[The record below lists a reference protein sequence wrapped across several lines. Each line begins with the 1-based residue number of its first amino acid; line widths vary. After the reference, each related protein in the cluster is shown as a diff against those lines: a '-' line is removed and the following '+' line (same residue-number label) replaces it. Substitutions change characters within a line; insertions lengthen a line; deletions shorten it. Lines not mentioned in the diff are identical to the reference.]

1 MHRQFILLIGIIEA
15 LFWLKNK
22 LLLTQT
28 LYFNTFA
35 EQLTYEQIEN
45 IINEGKKWEW
55 VSYVVLPILTL
66 IKLTLVASCLSIG
79 LFFVTNTF
87 SFKATFRVALTAE
100 FVFLIPPFL
109 KILWFA
115 LFQTDYTL
123 QDLQIF
129 YPLSALNFFD
139 YTTVQPWLIYP
150 LQLLNVFEIIY
161 WVLLARGVSQVIE
174 RDMPQSFEVVLA
186 SYGTG
191 LVLWVA
197 VVMFI
202 TVSFTP

>member
-1 MHRQFILLIGIIEA
+1 MAKFLIFTLFAFLFLFSSNYLLISE
-15 LFWLKNK
+15 N
-22 LLLTQT
+22 

-45 IINEGKKWEW
+45 IINEGKKWKW
-55 VSYVVLPILTL
+55 VSYVILPLLTL

-79 LFFVTNTF
+79 LFFVTNKF
-87 SFKATFRVALTAE
+87 SFKATFGLALEAE

-186 SYGTG
+186 SYGMG

>member
-1 MHRQFILLIGIIEA
+1 MSKRLLFLLLIVA
-15 LFWLKNK
+15 LSGFIFLSNY
-22 LLLTQT
+22 LLISET

-55 VSYVVLPILTL
+55 VSYVILPILTL

-115 LFQTDYTL
+115 LFQTD
-123 QDLQIF
+123 
-129 YPLSALNFFD
+129 
-139 YTTVQPWLIYP
+139 
-150 LQLLNVFEIIY
+150 
-161 WVLLARGVSQVIE
+161 
-174 RDMPQSFEVVLA
+174 
-186 SYGTG
+186 
-191 LVLWVA
+191 
-197 VVMFI
+197 
-202 TVSFTP
+202 